1 MDDYIAFNREAWNRQ
16 VSQGNRWSQPV
27 DEATVAQARAGA
39 WQIFLTPTRPL
50 PRQWLGEAAGKDVL
64 CLASGGG
71 QQGPILAA
79 AGARVTVFDLSD
91 AQLAQDRRVAE
102 REGLSLRTVQGDM
115 RDLSCLAD
123 ASFDAIVHPVSNVFV
138 DDLAPVWRGACRV
151 RRPGGRLG
159 AGFMNPGF
167 YLFDW
172 ELRAQGQLTARY
184 PLPYSDLEAGYDT
197 QGAPLEFSHT
207 LEEQLGGQMRAGFAL
222 VDLYE
227 DVNDPP
233 EALDAYT
240 SSFLAT
246 CAVKP

>member
-1 MDDYIAFNREAWNRQ
+1 MDYIAYNRESWNRQ
-16 VSQGNRWSQPV
+16 VSQGNRWSRPV
-27 DEATVAQARAGA
+27 DGEAVAQARAGV

-50 PRQWLGEAAGKDVL
+50 PRQWLGEVRGKDVL

-91 AQLAQDRRVAE
+91 AQLAQDLRVAE
-102 REGLSLRTVQGDM
+102 REGLDLRTVQGDM
-115 RDLSCLAD
+115 RDLSCLED
-123 ASFDAIVHPVSNVFV
+123 ASFDVIVHPVSNVFV
-138 DDLAPVWRGACRV
+138 DDLDPVWREAFRV
-151 RRPGGRLG
+151 LRPGGRLC
-159 AGFMNPGF
+159 AGFMNPVF

-172 ELRAQGQLTARY
+172 ELQAQGQLTVRY
-184 PLPYSDLEAGYDT
+184 PLPYSDLDAGYDP

-207 LEEQLGGQMRAGFAL
+207 LEAQLDGQMRAGFVL
-222 VDLYE
+222 VGFYE

-233 EALDAYT
+233 RLLDAYT